1 MLAMTDEYSHVHKD
15 SHPHFNLATI
25 DRVVACS
32 NDFWLKHPEGEK
44 LIGRLNLMVKMKN
57 KTVAPS
63 VLITAPEGAGKS
75 STVNEMKI
83 RNATAENKMI
93 FVTMHQSPN
102 GYSLKDLILTAMGLD
117 IAKRTRQTTNITP
130 EMKYLIKSQNIC
142 AIVIDE
148 VHDALTLPPV
158 QQAINLSL
166 LKNLSGSDYG
176 LSVIAF
182 GVPTAAR
189 VLRKDPQLARRFGVQ
204 TLKRW
209 DTSNE
214 TRSFIASYINRLP
227 LKLPTDLKDDSLHIK
242 IIEKGQGLT
251 DSIVKILQCAAMAAI
266 LDKSECITHFHLD
279 NIHSIME
286 EFCIGFR
293 DVTESD
299 EEDN

>member
-1 MLAMTDEYSHVHKD
+1 MTDEYSHVHAD
-15 SHPHFNLATI
+15 SRAHFGLSEI
-25 DRVVACS
+25 DRIIACS
-32 NDFWLKHPEGEK
+32 NDFWLKHPEGER

-63 VLITAPEGAGKS
+63 VLVTGTGGAGKS

-83 RNATAENKMI
+83 RNSTAENKMI

-117 IAKRTRQTTNITP
+117 VAKRIRQTTNITP

-148 VHDALTLPPV
+148 VHDALTLPPA

-214 TRSFIASYINRLP
+214 TRSFIGSYIKRLP
-227 LKLPTDLKDDSLHIK
+227 LKLPTDLKDDTLYIK

-266 LDKSECITHFHLD
+266 VDKSERITHYHLD

-286 EFCIGFR
+286 EFCIALR
-293 DVTESD
+293 DISD
-299 EEDN
+299 SDDEDN

>member
-1 MLAMTDEYSHVHKD
+1 MTHEYEHVHAD
-15 SHPHFNLATI
+15 SRRHLELADI
-25 DRVVACS
+25 DRIVACS
-32 NDFWLKHPEGEK
+32 NDFWLKHPAGEK
-44 LIGRLNLMVKMKN
+44 LIGRLNLMVRMKN

-63 VLITAPEGAGKS
+63 VLVIAPGGAGKS
-75 STVNEMKI
+75 STINEMKL

-102 GYSLKDLILTAMGLD
+102 GYSLKDLILTGMGLD
-117 IAKRTRQTTNITP
+117 IAKRTRQSTNITP
-130 EMKYLIKSQNIC
+130 EMRYLIKSQNIC

-189 VLRKDPQLARRFGVQ
+189 VLRRDPQLARRFGVQ

-214 TRSFIASYINRLP
+214 TRSFIASYIHRLP
-227 LKLPTDLKDDSLHIK
+227 LKLPSDLKDDGLYIK
-242 IIEKGQGLT
+242 VIEKGQGLT
-251 DSIVKILQCAAMAAI
+251 DNIVKILQCAAMAAI
-266 LDKSECITHFHLD
+266 IDKTERITHYHLD
-279 NIHSIME
+279 NIESIME
-286 EFCIGFR
+286 EFCFALR
-293 DVTESD
+293 NVTENDD
-299 EEDN
+299 EEA